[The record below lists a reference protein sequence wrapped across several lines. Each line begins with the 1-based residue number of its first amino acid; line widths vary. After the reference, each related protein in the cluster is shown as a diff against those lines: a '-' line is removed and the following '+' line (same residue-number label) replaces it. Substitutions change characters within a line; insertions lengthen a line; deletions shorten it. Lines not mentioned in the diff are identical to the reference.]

1 MNEHIRDFLSFTRR
15 ERSGVLL
22 LLTLCLLGYGVPW
35 LYPLF
40 FAKPEADFTT
50 FEKEAAA
57 LDAARKAP
65 PATLPQALFPFDPNR
80 ASMEELQALGLPRA
94 TARTILKY
102 RNRGGR
108 FRRKSDLRKIYT
120 LQEED
125 YLRLAPYIRLPSGE
139 PATTVVP
146 LKTTSQ
152 ALFHFNPQT
161 VSAQE
166 LQELGLSGK
175 VARTFVHFREK
186 GGTFEK
192 PADLLKV
199 YGMTPEDA
207 RRLTPYARFPK
218 PPKPLPE
225 DSLERQPPAIA
236 PKPLRVD
243 INRAS
248 AEDWQR
254 LYGIGPVLSDRIIR
268 FRDKLGGFSTVEQ
281 VRETYGLPDSTFE
294 NIYDQLELSPIFRP
308 LAVNRLGWE
317 ELSGHPYLDRRQAQA
332 IVAYRRQHGPFS
344 SASDF
349 DKVLV
354 LPEELRGRLRPY
366 WGFD

>member
-1 MNEHIRDFLSFTRR
+1 
-15 ERSGVLL
+15 
-22 LLTLCLLGYGVPW
+22 
-35 LYPLF
+35 
-40 FAKPEADFTT
+40 
-50 FEKEAAA
+50 
-57 LDAARKAP
+57 
-65 PATLPQALFPFDPNR
+65 
-80 ASMEELQALGLPRA
+80 
-94 TARTILKY
+94 
-102 RNRGGR
+102 
-108 FRRKSDLRKIYT
+108 
-120 LQEED
+120 
-125 YLRLAPYIRLPSGE
+125 
-139 PATTVVP
+139 
-146 LKTTSQ
+146 
-152 ALFHFNPQT
+152 
-161 VSAQE
+161 
-166 LQELGLSGK
+166 
-175 VARTFVHFREK
+175 
-186 GGTFEK
+186 
-192 PADLLKV
+192 
-199 YGMTPEDA
+199 MTPEDA

-332 IVAYRRQHGPFS
+332 IVAYRR
-344 SASDF
+344 
-349 DKVLV
+349 
-354 LPEELRGRLRPY
+354 
-366 WGFD
+366 